1 MATLNDQLRDAGRNT
16 IAGGDVPTGLG
27 GGYGYTREQL
37 AKITDDASTCSK
49 SPDTLYPMHEYK
61 TVGSLQGRDLEM
73 CKVCGLLAVNHDENG
88 MKLLTE
94 ALEEVGLA

>member
-37 AKITDDASTCSK
+37 AKITDCASTCPK
-49 SPDTLYPMHEYK
+49 GDTLYPMHFYK
-61 TVGSLQGRDLEM
+61 VVGSLQGRDLEM